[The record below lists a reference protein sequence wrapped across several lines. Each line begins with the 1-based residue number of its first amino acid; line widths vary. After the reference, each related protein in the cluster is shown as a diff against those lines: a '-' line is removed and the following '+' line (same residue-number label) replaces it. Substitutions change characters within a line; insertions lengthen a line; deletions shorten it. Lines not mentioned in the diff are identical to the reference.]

1 MPARLCKLRFTNLD
15 DYSIFLCIRKNA
27 GPVAQLAEPSAH
39 NRLVPGS
46 SPGRPTSIKK
56 ARFWR
61 AFFMAIFGLAS
72 APLKTHRITA
82 LRADEQSIVSNQGS
96 VFSSVAHA
104 GTGCDLVAE
113 NIVCK

>member
-56 ARFWR
+56 LAFGELFYGDFWTCLSVVENASYPRF
-61 AFFMAIFGLAS
+61 AS
-72 APLKTHRITA
+72 
-82 LRADEQSIVSNQGS
+82 
-96 VFSSVAHA
+96 
-104 GTGCDLVAE
+104 
-113 NIVCK
+113 